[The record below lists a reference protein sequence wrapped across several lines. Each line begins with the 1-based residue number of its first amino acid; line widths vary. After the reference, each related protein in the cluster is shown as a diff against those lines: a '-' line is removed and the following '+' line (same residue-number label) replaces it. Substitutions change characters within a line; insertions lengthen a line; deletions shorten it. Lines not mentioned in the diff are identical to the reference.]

1 MALAKRSFPR
11 LVDKPVWSFA
21 SDGTVFDLA
30 APDQASICFLEIG
43 RALSGIYRFN
53 GRGVSDAQHCV
64 MGAQAILN
72 EGGSSLLAALF
83 LLHDAHEGLIGDI
96 VRPMEGLLAAMLS
109 TVAVRAAISHVK
121 AAWDGPIYTAAGLP
135 VPEEWTAQQR
145 KLVKAMDDRMCA
157 AEAIFVFGMQ
167 AAREF
172 PRFVVPRTTGSFA
185 AWMPGKAEEEFQKM
199 LYRLIGEERVIHQ
212 AAIAAAARA
221 VR

>member
-1 MALAKRSFPR
+1 MAVTKRSFPR

-21 SDGTVFDLA
+21 SDGSLFDLA

-53 GRGVSDAQHCV
+53 GRGISDAQHCV

-72 EGGSSLLAALF
+72 EGGSSLLASLF

-96 VRPMEGLLAAMLS
+96 VRPLEGLLVALLS
-109 TVAVRAAISHVK
+109 TVAVRAAIQNVK

-135 VPEEWTAQQR
+135 APAECTAQQR
-145 KLVKAMDDRMCA
+145 KLIKTMDDRMCA
-157 AEAIFVFGMQ
+157 AEAIFHFGQ
-167 AAREF
+167 RAAADF
-172 PRFVVPRTTGSFA
+172 PRFIVPKTTGSFVIWPQA
-185 AWMPGKAEEEFQKM
+185 KSEEQFQKM
-199 LYRLIGEERVIHQ
+199 LYRLIGEERVVSQ